1 MELLDRIQFSY
12 NVWDQ
17 DVKDI
22 TEGIVNTIDKTVWYS
37 LSCGHH
43 EMFVHACKSK
53 VLNGLLNGR
62 FPDRYAMKH

>member
-12 NVWDQ
+12 NVCDQ

-22 TEGIVNTIDKTVWYS
+22 TEGTVNTIDKSVWYIVEE
-37 LSCGHH
+37 H

-53 VLNGLLNGR
+53 LLNGT

>member
-12 NVWDQ
+12 NVCDQ

-22 TEGIVNTIDKTVWYS
+22 TEGSVNTMDKSMWHS

-43 EMFVHACKSK
+43 EMFVQACKTK
-53 VLNGLLNGR
+53 
-62 FPDRYAMKH
+62 Y